1 MSTSD
6 QATAP
11 RHRLNDLL
19 GMSVRFADGR
29 DGERV
34 MDVRVAPGDR
44 VRGALSEQVVVGF
57 VIGKGRPG
65 SLFGYD
71 RRPAMGP
78 WLIRVVVRFLNR
90 HTAYLPWSDVER
102 IDWESRTVHLR
113 VNELQDVPQR

>member
-6 QATAP
+6 QAAAP

-34 MDVRVAPGDR
+34 MDVRVEPGDR

-57 VIGKGRPG
+57 VIGKGRAG

-71 RRPAMGP
+71 RRPSMGP
-78 WLIRVVVRFLNR
+78 WMIRAVVRFLHR
-90 HTAYLPWSDVER
+90 HTGYLPWADVER
-102 IDWESRTVHLR
+102 VDWESRTVHLR
-113 VNELQDVPQR
+113 VNELQDLPQR

>member
-6 QATAP
+6 KAAAP

-34 MDVRVAPGDR
+34 MDVRVEPGDR

-57 VIGKGRPG
+57 VIGKGRAG

-71 RRPAMGP
+71 RRPSMGP
-78 WLIRVVVRFLNR
+78 WMIRAVVRFLHR
-90 HTAYLPWSDVER
+90 HTGYLPWADVER
-102 IDWESRTVHLR
+102 VDWESRTVHLR
-113 VNELQDVPQR
+113 VNELQDLPQR